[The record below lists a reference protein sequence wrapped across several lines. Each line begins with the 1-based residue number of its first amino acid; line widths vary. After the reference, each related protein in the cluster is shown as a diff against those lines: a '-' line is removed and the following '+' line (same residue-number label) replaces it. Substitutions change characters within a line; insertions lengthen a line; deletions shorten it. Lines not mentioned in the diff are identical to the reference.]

1 MRATYFL
8 DSRFFMGIANVSF
21 VVVLVQGLA
30 SDLTGT
36 PFPLMLYTIMYF
48 ITALAVGFASFL
60 LMTTKGERSGLGEL
74 TGFLANPPARFLLFV
89 AVSVGW
95 MISAIAFHPWKVYQI
110 QTFDGTAFFY
120 SYQGWYLLSSL
131 GFLST
136 FLLIPVATSY
146 LQSTRMS
153 DPAASKSIRVISLS
167 WGSFGVVALFQ
178 EIASGSL
185 APIEQSVATLSNSFL
200 FILIAFAV
208 REPTILSRIMNEGNS
223 TSDAERSIRAN
234 GPIGIVAS
242 ASIDAKTGDLATQQ
256 GLFSSLLRMRH
267 EDTAGM
273 RLLLEYDPSASYE
286 RIVEKFAR
294 EFAINLEPVAVFTS
308 VGSPVHK
315 LLRGQRGVKLFS
327 FSTKTSTPS
336 RQSETEILLPE
347 RDSSLLLDAVD
358 KLLQAHNGQSV
369 GLVFDVFTDLVL
381 FKGFEKAY
389 GVMSSVAEMADSQS
403 ATTLVLVN
411 TTALEGRALN
421 GVRGLFTANLSY
433 DSEGLRVVRA
443 HGGVS
448 AKAGVTTGL
457 SIEEGNDAA
466 AGVKA

>member
-8 DSRFFMGIANVSF
+8 DSRFFMVIANVSF
-21 VVVLVQGLA
+21 VVVLVQALD
-30 SDLTGT
+30 SDVTGT

-60 LMTTKGERSGLGEL
+60 LMSTKEERSGLGEL
-74 TGFLANPPARFLLFV
+74 TGFLVKPPARFLLFV
-89 AVSVGW
+89 AVSLGW
-95 MISAIAFHPWKVYQI
+95 MVSTVAFQPWKVFQV

-120 SYQGWYLLSSL
+120 SYEGWYLLSSL

-146 LQSTRMS
+146 LQSTRIS
-153 DPAASKSIRVISLS
+153 DPSASKSIRVISLS

-178 EIASGSL
+178 EVASGSL
-185 APIEQSVATLSNSFL
+185 APIAQSVATLSNSLL

-223 TSDAERSIRAN
+223 TPEVDRSIQGNRPMGLA
-234 GPIGIVAS
+234 AS
-242 ASIDAKTGDLATQQ
+242 ANIDAKTGDLTTQQ
-256 GLFSSLLRMRH
+256 GLFSTLLRMRH
-267 EDTAGM
+267 EDIAGK

-294 EFAINLEPVAVFTS
+294 EFATNLEPVAVFTS
-308 VGSPVHK
+308 IGSPVHR

-358 KLLQAHNGQSV
+358 KLLQAHNGQDV
-369 GLVFDVFTDLVL
+369 GLAFDVFTDLIL
-381 FKGFEKAY
+381 FKSFEKAY
-389 GVMSSVAEMADSQS
+389 AVMSSVAEMADSQS

-411 TTALEGRALN
+411 RTALDGRALS
-421 GVRGLFTANLSY
+421 GVRGLFTAHLSY
-433 DSEGLRVVRA
+433 DSEGLRVVRT
-443 HGGVS
+443 HGVGS
-448 AKAGVTTGL
+448 ARAGVTTAG
-457 SIEEGNDAA
+457 SVEEGNAVA
-466 AGVKA
+466 NGVET